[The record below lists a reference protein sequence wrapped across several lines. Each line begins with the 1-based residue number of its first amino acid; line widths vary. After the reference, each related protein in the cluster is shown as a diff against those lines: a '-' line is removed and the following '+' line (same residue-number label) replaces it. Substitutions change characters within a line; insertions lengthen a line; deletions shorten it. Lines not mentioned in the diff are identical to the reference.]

1 MIRRLEA
8 GEDPE
13 KLEEEFGDAFENMD
27 FPDGMGSGGEEGGG
41 PQGTSIKASR
51 KKIERDP
58 SLHEFSDF
66 V

>member
-1 MIRRLEA
+1 
-8 GEDPE
+8 
-13 KLEEEFGDAFENMD
+13 MD

-41 PQGTSIKASR
+41 PQGTAIKASR